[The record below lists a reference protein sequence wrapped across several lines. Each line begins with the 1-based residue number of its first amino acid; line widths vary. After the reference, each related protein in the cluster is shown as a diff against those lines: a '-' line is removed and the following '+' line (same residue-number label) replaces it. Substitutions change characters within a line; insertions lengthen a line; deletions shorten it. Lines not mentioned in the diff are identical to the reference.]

1 MLEYIEKQYDLVVC
15 GCGAAGFCAAVQGA
29 RAGLRTAVVERYG
42 NPGGIMTVMGNECIF
57 QFVAHH
63 MQVIRGIGW
72 EFLVRL
78 YQKGYAHLPNQ
89 AVDGPNY
96 AFSARANI
104 PAAAYMM
111 DTMLLESGADLYYGQ
126 PVIDAETID
135 SDTEKGRR
143 HIVAVRIASKE
154 GIRQLKGKVFIDCT
168 GDGDLSVYA
177 GADWECG
184 EIDNPDGFLQ
194 PGTLRFYTNRASMTT
209 EEFQRLDEVFEK
221 RICDGTLLES
231 DLCGKRSRD
240 IASGDGDN
248 VGHVSGFNGSLSDS
262 KTASEVEGRS
272 SIFRIMEAI
281 REANVPLRIT
291 NIAPE
296 VAVRET
302 RRIRCDGYVTLDQ
315 YIHGYEYP
323 DAICTSLYCIDLHR
337 NSNKGIYQILLNE
350 GQIPTIPLSA
360 LCVQR
365 LDNLLVA
372 GRCVS
377 GDRLANSAY
386 RVKASCMAMGQAA
399 AACAA
404 VAVKDGVLIR
414 NVELDKIRSLLRKND
429 AIVTTADVIFSDKVR
444 I

>member
-1 MLEYIEKQYDLVVC
+1 MTEQFEKQYDLVVC

-29 RAGLRTAVVERYG
+29 RAGLKTAVVERYG
-42 NPGGIMTVMGNECIF
+42 TPGGIMTVMGNDCIF

-63 MQVIRGIGW
+63 MQIIRGIGW

-78 YQKGYAHLPNQ
+78 YQMGYAGLP
-89 AVDGPNY
+89 DPSGYGPNY
-96 AFSARANI
+96 AFGAGVSV

-111 DTMLLESGADLYYGQ
+111 DTMLLEAGVDLYYGQ
-126 PVIDAETID
+126 PVIEAETIN
-135 SDTEKGRR
+135 SDTEKGKR
-143 HIVAVRIASKE
+143 HITSVKIASKE
-154 GIRQLKGKVFIDCT
+154 GIRQLKGTVFIDCT

-177 GADWECG
+177 GAEWECG
-184 EIDNPDGFLQ
+184 EEDNPDCFLQ
-194 PGTLRFYTNRASMTT
+194 PGTLRFYTNRAPMTE
-209 EEFQRLDEVFEK
+209 EEFQRLDKIIEK
-221 RICDGTLLES
+221 RILEGTLLES
-231 DLCGKRSRD
+231 DLCGKRSRN
-240 IASGDGDN
+240 IVGGDGDN

-262 KTASEVEGRS
+262 KTASEVEGRA
-272 SIFRIMEAI
+272 SIFRVMETI
-281 REANVPLRIT
+281 REAKVPLRIT

-302 RRIRCDGYVTLDQ
+302 RRIRCDGYVTMDE
-315 YIHGYEYP
+315 YVRGYEYP

-337 NSNKGIYQILLNE
+337 NHDKGIYQILLNE
-350 GQIPTIPLSA
+350 GQVPTIPLSA
-360 LCVQR
+360 LCVKG

-404 VAVKDGVLIR
+404 VAVKDGVFIR
-414 NVELDKIRSLLRKND
+414 NAELEKIRALLRKND
-429 AIVTTADVIFSDKVR
+429 AIVTAEDVLYGEEIRV
-444 I
+444 